1 MGFRV
6 QAKFTGN
13 GTLIRSFDSREAA
26 EEVGDLLGD
35 LGWAA
40 VAGPLTPSGFYLYVV
55 RMTRDEL
62 KALGKDLGLELIERR
77 HRRSLRACG

>member
-6 QAKFTGN
+6 QAEFTGN

-26 EEVGDLLGD
+26 EEIGDLLRD
-35 LGWAA
+35 QGWAA

-62 KALGKDLGLELIERR
+62 KALGKDLGLELIDRR
-77 HRRSLRACG
+77 HRSSLRACG